1 MTLQFFCDWL
11 WAPLIAPG
19 ITYCVGRILS
29 ATKFGRKILR
39 RLTLGN
45 PKVAIIAD
53 STEQHNI
60 SKSLTSTSVFKSKNI
75 TCKTYKDTGSK
86 DFDERFDVVV
96 IVFDYKEDDSNT
108 GTGSENP
115 KQRDAEAKLEK
126 FCDSFK
132 SNEEPIVIFAKKQMN
147 RALFNDLRDR
157 PNTSICEARGRL
169 TADII
174 AQLAAFNA

>member
-11 WAPLIAPG
+11 WAPIIAPG
-19 ITYCVGRILS
+19 ITYIVGRILS
-29 ATKFGRKILR
+29 TTKFGRKILR

-53 STEQHNI
+53 SAEQHNI

-75 TCKTYKDTGSK
+75 TCKTYKDTGSR

-96 IVFDYKEDDSNT
+96 IVFDYEEDEPNT
-108 GTGSENP
+108 GTGSVNSQQSE
-115 KQRDAEAKLEK
+115 AEAKLERI
-126 FCDSFK
+126 CHSFK
-132 SNEEPIVIFAKKQMN
+132 SNEEPIVIFAKKKMN
-147 RALFNDLRDR
+147 YALFNELRDR

-174 AQLAAFNA
+174 AQLTAFNA

>member
-45 PKVAIIAD
+45 PKTAIIAD
-53 STEQHNI
+53 SAERHNI

-96 IVFDYKEDDSNT
+96 IVFDYEEDGSNT
-108 GTGSENP
+108 DTGSGNP
-115 KQRDAEAKLEK
+115 KQRDAEAKLKK

-174 AQLAAFNA
+174 AQLTAFNA

>member
-1 MTLQFFCDWL
+1 MNWQFFCDWL

-19 ITYCVGRILS
+19 ITYFVGRILS

-53 STEQHNI
+53 SAERHNI
-60 SKSLTSTSVFKSKNI
+60 SKSLTSTSIFKSKNI

-96 IVFDYKEDDSNT
+96 IVFESNT
-108 GTGSENP
+108 GTGSGNP
-115 KQRDAEAKLEK
+115 QQREAEAKLEK
-126 FCDSFK
+126 ICRSFK
-132 SNEEPIVIFAKKQMN
+132 SNEEPIVIFAKKKMN
-147 RALFNDLRDR
+147 YALFNELRDR

-174 AQLAAFNA
+174 AQLTAFNA

>member
-45 PKVAIIAD
+45 PKIAIIAD
-53 STEQHNI
+53 SAERHNI

-96 IVFDYKEDDSNT
+96 IVFDYKEDDSN
-108 GTGSENP
+108 
-115 KQRDAEAKLEK
+115 KRDAEAKLNK

-132 SNEEPIVIFAKKQMN
+132 SNEEPIVIFAKKKMN

-174 AQLAAFNA
+174 AQLTAFNA